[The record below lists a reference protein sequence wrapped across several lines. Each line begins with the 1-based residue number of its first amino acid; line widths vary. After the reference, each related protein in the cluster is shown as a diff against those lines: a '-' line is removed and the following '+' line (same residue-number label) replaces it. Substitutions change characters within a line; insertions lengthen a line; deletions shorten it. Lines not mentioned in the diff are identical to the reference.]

1 MKTQKIEIILK
12 VLFFAVIVFIST
24 IIVQSIINRCTNT
37 SAALVEYDRTKEKQI
52 NLEQV
57 KIWKDKYNKEHFL
70 LEKERL
76 NKEVFERQAD
86 SMARLLNIKS
96 KQIKQVSHIKTQVVL
111 SEKLKTIYKTD
122 TIKIGEKSQVINYT
136 DFTFKDNWIDIR
148 GNVGKNDSIYIKG
161 SDTLIRVDYV
171 KRKWLLGRK
180 RYYTDFSNKNPYI
193 HIKGL
198 KEVELV
204 RKRENWSVGPFV
216 GIGLI
221 YGHKVEFKPT
231 VGVSLQYSLIR
242 F

>member
-1 MKTQKIEIILK
+1 MKLEEDIFKNNSEIVIYTKTEEETKKVGKELAKI
-12 VLFFAVIVFIST
+12 
-24 IIVQSIINRCTNT
+24 
-37 SAALVEYDRTKEKQI
+37 
-52 NLEQV
+52 
-57 KIWKDKYNKEHFL
+57 
-70 LEKERL
+70 
-76 NKEVFERQAD
+76 
-86 SMARLLNIKS
+86 
-96 KQIKQVSHIKTQVVL
+96 L

-204 RKRENWSVGPFV
+204 RKRENLHHES
-216 GIGLI
+216 
-221 YGHKVEFKPT
+221 
-231 VGVSLQYSLIR
+231 
-242 F
+242 